1 MVGTDIIKVDRI
13 RRARKKYGEAFM
25 KFFFTKDELSQRPFL
40 SDATLAG
47 MIAAKEAFAKATG
60 LGFQENLLTWHS
72 IEIMNTILGAPYIY
86 LSKAPTLSRM
96 THLSISHDS
105 DTAIAVVVIHKE

>member
-1 MVGTDIIKVDRI
+1 MVGTDIIKIDRI

-25 KFFFTKDELSQRPFL
+25 KFFFTKDELSQRPFF

-60 LGFQENLLTWHS
+60 LGFKENILTWHS
-72 IEIMNTILGAPYIY
+72 IQVMNDSNGAPYIFHP
-86 LSKAPTLSRM
+86 SASILSRM

-105 DTAIAVVVIHKE
+105 DTAIAVVVIQKE